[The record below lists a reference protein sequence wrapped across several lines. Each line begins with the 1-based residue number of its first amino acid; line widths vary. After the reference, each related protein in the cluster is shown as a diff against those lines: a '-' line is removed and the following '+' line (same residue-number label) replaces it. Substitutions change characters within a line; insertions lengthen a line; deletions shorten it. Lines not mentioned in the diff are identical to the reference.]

1 MNSRPTKSTNKK
13 SVIQPDVFLMLDL
26 KLTNFKNKHTQVVL
40 YILTLLSSN
49 DIIFYDKL
57 ILFIKRD

>member
-40 YILTLLSSN
+40 YILTLM
-49 DIIFYDKL
+49 
-57 ILFIKRD
+57 ILFFTTN